1 MNPEQIEEDNQEQYL
16 HLSKLRKVNTR
27 VIQLDY
33 TNQSLGATRITLVKN
48 NKQLFSPSFNLLQTK
63 I

>member
-48 NKQLFSPSFNLLQTK
+48 NKQLLSPSFNLLQTK